1 MLKSPLLSPS
11 LFALVMSLSVSAGEA
26 QPTGATQ
33 TELPTRAPGLWRI
46 TTVSPE
52 IGMQTNDVCI
62 TAGDS
67 IIGPRAS
74 GCARPSVSRAGD
86 QVIVTVE
93 CVAAGRREVES
104 FLFTGDFKSWYRA
117 QSKMSSGAIRSGFTI
132 DAKLLRKS
140 CEP

>member
-1 MLKSPLLSPS
+1 MILKSSLLSLS
-11 LFALVMSLSVSAGEA
+11 LFALVMGLSVAAEEA
-26 QPTGATQ
+26 P
-33 TELPTRAPGLWRI
+33 PTRAPGLWRI

-62 TAGDS
+62 AEGDS

-74 GCARPSVSRAGD
+74 GCAQPAIKRAGD

-93 CVAAGRREVES
+93 CVAGGRREVES

-117 QSKMSSGAIRSGFTI
+117 QSKMSSGATRFGFTI
-132 DAKLLRKS
+132 DAKFLRAS
-140 CEP
+140 CGP

>member
-11 LFALVMSLSVSAGEA
+11 LFALVMSLSGSVGEA
-26 QPTGATQ
+26 QPTGAAQ

-62 TAGDS
+62 AEGDS

-74 GCARPSVSRAGD
+74 GCTQPSVSRAGD

-93 CVAAGRREVES
+93 CVAGGRREVES

-117 QSKMSSGAIRSGFTI
+117 QSKMSSGAKRSGFTI

>member
-1 MLKSPLLSPS
+1 MLRSSLLSPS
-11 LFALVMSLSVSAGEA
+11 LFAVVIGFAGA
-26 QPTGATQ
+26 AQ

-62 TAGDS
+62 GEGDS

-74 GCARPSVSRAGD
+74 GCAQPAVTRAGD

-93 CVAAGRREVES
+93 CVAGGSRAVES
-104 FLFTGDFKSWYRA
+104 FLFTGDFKTWYRA
-117 QSKMSSGAIRSGFTI
+117 QSKTSSGAIRSGVTI
-132 DAKLLRKS
+132 DAKLVRPS
-140 CEP
+140 CRP